1 VSGPLSIL
9 DYRQPVEFRIGDVF
23 VKTWGVLT
31 RNFVTFFLLVGI
43 AEIPLLATNTWL
55 LADVRRGTVSALMIG
70 LISMAATFV
79 QLVLTLFAQAVVVFA
94 AFQDLRGQPV
104 LVADSLRQA
113 LRRFLP
119 VIALSLLMA
128 VVLLLGFMLCLVP
141 GLIALAALQVA
152 LPACVVER
160 LGPIRSMSR
169 STDLTS
175 GHWWPILGLLVAFYV
190 ISIIVSYAI
199 RAALPYQP
207 VFPFVAASW
216 IWAVLTACFSSVFTA
231 MLYHDLR
238 AVKEGIGIEQIA
250 SVFD

>member
-31 RNFVTFFLLVGI
+31 RHFVTFFLLVGI
-43 AEIPLLATNTWL
+43 AELPFLAASGWL
-55 LADVRRGTVSALMIG
+55 QEGARPGTAFRWTFF
-70 LISMAATFV
+70 LISVGALFV
-79 QLVLTLFAQAVVVFA
+79 QLFLTLFAQAVVVFA
-94 AFQDLRGQPV
+94 AFQDLRGKAV
-104 LVADSLRQA
+104 TVGESLMQA

-119 VIALSLLMA
+119 VIGLAFMMAL
-128 VVLLLGFMLCLVP
+128 VLILGFMLCLVP

-175 GHWWPILGLLVAFYV
+175 GHWWPILGLLVAFY
-190 ISIIVSYAI
+190 IVSLLVSTGI
-199 RAALPYQP
+199 RQALPFYP
-207 VFPFVAASW
+207 VLPFIVASW
-216 IWAVLTACFSSVFTA
+216 VWSVLGGCFSSVFTA
-231 MLYHDLR
+231 ILYHDLR